1 MDLKKQ
7 ILVSLGLNKSIRLA
21 WQEKAEDG
29 TIFVSEA
36 DTLTAGADI
45 SVLTE
50 DGTTI
55 LLPVGT
61 YRTESGLAFRVDED
75 GVVAEVLET
84 SLEDTEVEEE
94 TFAEVGDWEGME
106 KRIQNLEDAVA
117 SLKGEEVAMEDE
129 EEKKEEEL
137 EDEAVEV
144 AVEETVV
151 EVVEVVEE
159 AVAEIATAIDD
170 ATPAEVTPELAEK
183 AAEIAIEIIQ
193 EKAEE
198 VAEQV
203 TLSRRRSKRKLSK
216 SKRKFSNSKRVLSKA
231 KAKASKVARLNKKI
245 KSLKSKL
252 SRKPANTPLNVNKFS
267 SNRSHTV
274 SAKDYGQMT
283 RREKFLHDL
292 NK

>member
-1 MDLKKQ
+1 MDLKEQ
-7 ILVSLGLNKSIRLA
+7 ILVSLGLNKSVKLA

-36 DTLTAGADI
+36 DELIAGVDI

-61 YRTESGLAFRVDED
+61 YRTESGVAFRVDED

-84 SLEDTEVEEE
+84 EEVVEEE
-94 TFAEVGDWEGME
+94 LAEEADVQDWEGME
-106 KRIQNLEDAVA
+106 KRIKNLEDAVA
-117 SLKGEEVAMEDE
+117 DLKSRIGESVDMEDE
-129 EEKKEEEL
+129 EEKKEDKDEY
-137 EDEAVEV
+137 EDDAVEV

-159 AVAEIATAIDD
+159 AVAEIAAAIDD
-170 ATPAEVTPELAEK
+170 ATPAEVTPDLAAK
-183 AAEIAIEIIQ
+183 AAEVAIGIMQ

-198 VAEQV
+198 VAEEV
-203 TLSRRRSKRKLSK
+203 TLSSVEK
-216 SKRKFSNSKRVLSKA
+216 
-231 KAKASKVARLNKKI
+231 LNKKI
-245 KSLKSKL
+245 KDLETKL
-252 SRKPANTPLNVNKFS
+252 SSKPADSPLNVNKFS
-267 SNRSHTV
+267 SNRNHQV
-274 SAKDYGQMT
+274 SAADYRKMSK
-283 RREKFLHDL
+283 REKFLYDL